1 MTSSFSP
8 DQQRY
13 IDTTGDGEVDTLV
26 LSNETPEEGNTD
38 SVGTDGEDTGISR
51 ILTP

>member
-38 SVGTDGEDTGISR
+38 SVGTCLLYTSPSPRD
-51 ILTP
+51 